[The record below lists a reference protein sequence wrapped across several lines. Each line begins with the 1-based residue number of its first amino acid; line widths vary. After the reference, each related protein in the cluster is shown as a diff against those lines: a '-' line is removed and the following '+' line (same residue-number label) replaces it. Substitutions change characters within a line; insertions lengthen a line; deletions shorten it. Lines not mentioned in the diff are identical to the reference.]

1 MKNLNELMKE
11 VLFDIDLNDNIEDY
25 KMKMKNIIHQ
35 MNSLIENTD
44 FKIVNGEMNSEKDCD
59 NVFLT
64 LMIKLPK
71 E

>member
-1 MKNLNELMKE
+1 MKVDELMNE

-35 MNSLIENTD
+35 MNNLIENTN

>member
-44 FKIVNGEMNSEKDCD
+44 FKIVDGEMNSEKDCD